1 MRARRLLGGAVLAG
15 AAGGGALAGLAAA
28 DRRRWRPPAPRGFVR
43 EVDGAQLHYLD
54 EGSGPALVLVHGFA
68 GSTFSWRAAV
78 PELAKEFRV
87 IAVDLP
93 GFGLSDRRR
102 GIGYGHERHAARL
115 LALLDLLGI
124 ERAAFAG
131 HSMGGAVVQRL
142 AARAPGRAERLVLVG
157 SVSAGEGLEFRRRRR
172 AGRVAF
178 GLIGLAATSPTVMY
192 ALGRRGL
199 RQMVA
204 DPGFVTDEV
213 VRGYI
218 DPLLIP
224 GTVRAV
230 GEMAREQEREPLV
243 DLAAV
248 AAPALVVTGE
258 RDVVVPPARAEA
270 LAASLPGA
278 QDAIVIERA
287 GHLLAEERPDAFL
300 RAVLPFLRAGAGA
313 QPRR

>member
-1 MRARRLLGGAVLAG
+1 MRARRLFGRALLAG

-43 EVDGAQLHYLD
+43 EVDGARLHYLD

-142 AARAPGRAERLVLVG
+142 AARAPERAERLLLVG
-157 SVSAGEGLEFRRRRR
+157 SVSAGEDLDIRRRRR
-172 AGRVAF
+172 ASRAVF

-204 DPGFVTDEV
+204 DPAFVTDEV

-230 GEMAREQEREPLV
+230 GEMAREHEQEPLV
-243 DLAAV
+243 DLAGV
-248 AAPALVVTGE
+248 AAPALVVTGAQ
-258 RDVVVPPARAEA
+258 DVVVPPARAEA

-278 QDAIVIERA
+278 QGAVVIERA

>member
-1 MRARRLLGGAVLAG
+1 MAVRRAAAAAALLGAAGAG
-15 AAGGGALAGLAAA
+15 AAAGLAAA
-28 DRRRWRPPAPRGFVR
+28 DRRRWRPPQPAGLVR
-43 EVDGAQLHYLD
+43 EVAGARLHYLD
-54 EGSGPALVLVHGFA
+54 EGAGPALVLVHGFA
-68 GSTFSWRAAV
+68 GSTFSWRAVV

-93 GFGLSDRRR
+93 GFGLSDRRP
-102 GIGYGHERHAARL
+102 GIGYGHERHVDRL

-157 SVSAGEGLEFRRRRR
+157 SVSAGANLDIGRRRR
-172 AGRVAF
+172 ASRLMF
-178 GLIGLAATSPTVMY
+178 GAIRLAAVSPTVMY
-192 ALGRRGL
+192 AAGRRGL

-204 DPGFVTDEV
+204 DPAFVTPEV

-230 GEMAREQEREPLV
+230 AEMAREHAAEPAV
-243 DLAAV
+243 DLGAI

-258 RDVVVPPARAEA
+258 ADVVVPPQRAEE
-270 LAASLPGA
+270 LAAALPAAGPA
-278 QDAIVIERA
+278 VVIDQA

-300 RAVLPFLRAGAGA
+300 RATLPFLRAGAQA
-313 QPRR
+313 RR

>member
-1 MRARRLLGGAVLAG
+1 MRARGFAGRALVAGAVGGGAV
-15 AAGGGALAGLAAA
+15 AGLAAV

-43 EVDGAQLHYLD
+43 EVDGARLHYLD
-54 EGSGPALVLVHGFA
+54 EGGGPALVLVHGFA
-68 GSTFSWRAAV
+68 GSTFSWRAVV

-87 IAVDLP
+87 VAVDLP
-93 GFGLSDRRR
+93 GFGLSERRR
-102 GIGYGHERHAARL
+102 GAGYGHERHVDRL

-157 SVSAGEGLEFRRRRR
+157 SVSAGEELGIRRRKR
-172 AGRVAF
+172 AGRAVF

-204 DPGFVTDEV
+204 DPAFVTEEV

-230 GEMAREQEREPLV
+230 GEMAREHEAEPVVELG
-243 DLAAV
+243 AV
-248 AAPALVVTGE
+248 GAPALVVTGAQ
-258 RDVVVPPARAEA
+258 DVVVPPARAEE
-270 LAASLPGA
+270 LAGSLPGA
-278 QDAIVIERA
+278 QDAVVIERA

-300 RAVLPFLRAGAGA
+300 RAVLPFLRARTGA